1 MGSSDNQLG
10 VAISR
15 HDGYNIFIREGWLIE
30 MVGWVQIACEMLAG
44 FMIGP
49 INAWMQSCM
58 PEIGGWVRGL
68 LEGAGCV

>member
-1 MGSSDNQLG
+1 
-10 VAISR
+10 
-15 HDGYNIFIREGWLIE
+15 

>member
-1 MGSSDNQLG
+1 
-10 VAISR
+10 
-15 HDGYNIFIREGWLIE
+15 

-58 PEIGGWVRGL
+58 PDIGGWVRGL
-68 LEGAGCV
+68 LEGMGCIGGGGNQNGSILGIVLGVIL